1 MGDQHWY
8 FRGLWSWDLSQ
19 AQLDD
24 MERLARDNAL
34 EILASLVRAG
44 ADIYERDN
52 TGASILTRAASVD
65 RFSPVIRFLV
75 EAGCRVTENV
85 INWVK
90 VRNPESQALCEQSV
104 KMPNS
109 LLVQS
114 MAIIWRLLKRGQRLQ
129 LRLTTR

>member
-1 MGDQHWY
+1 
-8 FRGLWSWDLSQ
+8 
-19 AQLDD
+19 

-52 TGASILTRAASVD
+52 TGASLTRAASVD

-114 MAIIWRLLKRGQRLQ
+114 RAVIWRLLREASITSQMKYGERIEKLVQSEELPLIMSDYLQ
-129 LRLTTR
+129 CKI